1 MNLQAIKDIRDRLE
15 IFDFFRFKI
24 LPAAANLEFYCRKY
38 LAEKKDFSCI
48 DDLKTE
54 ASARHWTYT
63 PAAPTVIQES
73 VPSQCLPEDALEIVK
88 HGKLIRRKHKR
99 RNQDPDYL
107 DRMLLANLISVK
119 RYPVYETFT
128 CEVPE
133 AIISAPNGAA
143 LTANYEAIIQ
153 STRLIW
159 PKVIMAQ
166 VPEAGSCLK
175 GTYVSLLGGFGQN
188 YSHWLIDILV
198 RMALVPEGA
207 SDLFFLISDPS
218 AGYKWQSLEVLGIP
232 RERIV
237 PLPPGWHRLENLLIC
252 HAAQRSM
259 VPKKQHLTV
268 LRERL
273 MKGAFGLEKPA
284 PPWRRVYVSRSK
296 VRRRIV
302 NEENIL
308 PIIKEYG
315 FEIIFPEDLSFREQV
330 RIFAETKDIMAPHG
344 GGLFNQCL
352 SDPLGTVI
360 EIYNPRRYNW
370 DNREVANVLG
380 QKHWFSYGENVNHM
394 YDMKVDP
401 KKVAKLLDYAFGK
414 GAILESIY

>member
-1 MNLQAIKDIRDRLE
+1 
-15 IFDFFRFKI
+15 
-24 LPAAANLEFYCRKY
+24 
-38 LAEKKDFSCI
+38 
-48 DDLKTE
+48 
-54 ASARHWTYT
+54 
-63 PAAPTVIQES
+63 
-73 VPSQCLPEDALEIVK
+73 
-88 HGKLIRRKHKR
+88 
-99 RNQDPDYL
+99 
-107 DRMLLANLISVK
+107 
-119 RYPVYETFT
+119 
-128 CEVPE
+128 
-133 AIISAPNGAA
+133 
-143 LTANYEAIIQ
+143 
-153 STRLIW
+153 
-159 PKVIMAQ
+159 
-166 VPEAGSCLK
+166 
-175 GTYVSLLGGFGQN
+175 
-188 YSHWLIDILV
+188 
-198 RMALVPEGA
+198 
-207 SDLFFLISDPS
+207 
-218 AGYKWQSLEVLGIP
+218 
-232 RERIV
+232 
-237 PLPPGWHRLENLLIC
+237 
-252 HAAQRSM
+252 
-259 VPKKQHLTV
+259 
-268 LRERL
+268 